1 MANRIISDDLFLE
14 RALELFRTYGFQ
26 GVSVAMLAKATGLEK
41 ASLYYRFPGGKDEI
55 ALAVVTGSVAWIEAN
70 VFAPL
75 QAAAPRRKRIAAVQ
89 DNLRSYYGDGTK
101 ACVLEMLSIPG
112 GSQAVADLLKNALEA
127 WIDAFASF
135 ARESG
140 MAAPVARSQARDAL
154 VRIEG
159 SLILARVLGDPT
171 HFQRVL
177 KLLPEILEA
186 A

>member
-55 ALAVVTGSVAWIEAN
+55 ALAVVAGSVAWIEAN

-75 QAAAPRRKRIAAVQ
+75 RADAPRRKCIAAVQ
-89 DNLRSYYGDGTK
+89 ENLRTYYADGTK
-101 ACVLEMLSIPG
+101 ACILEMLSIPG
-112 GSQAVADLLKNALEA
+112 GTETITALLKSALEA
-127 WIDAFASF
+127 WLDAFSGF

-140 MAAPVARSQARDAL
+140 IAAPAARSQAREAL

-159 SLILARVLGDPT
+159 SLILARVLGDPS
-171 HFQRVL
+171 HFQRTL
-177 KLLPEILEA
+177 KQLPELLEA